1 MWTTGRPVDDRLEFV
16 GVVDIVR
23 EGVLRA
29 RSGRTQSDPRPGNA
43 PSERD
48 EARPTTDDPA
58 TDDLATDDSATDDPT
73 PTPTP
78 SRAAPDNG
86 LAAPD
91 AHHATPDPDQRRPA
105 LVATVLAAILAGVY
119 LIAPLTGQDLSA
131 QLARADFAYAHP
143 FTPVDLR
150 WFGGSLQFGYSLW
163 APWLAGLIGT
173 RVLGALLAVLGTW
186 LATRLMQQAAP
197 ARPLWGGVAIAI
209 CQVANLAQGR
219 VAYECGLVCALA
231 AVLAILADRRPSAVV
246 LAVLAGAASPVA
258 ALGLWVYAIT
268 AALRRRVSD
277 AVILAVASAIGTA
290 AVSVVFAD
298 GATMMFG
305 RESAI
310 RAVIASLLVI
320 ALLPRRH
327 NAIRVGAAVNLAV
340 VVVAWAAPSP
350 IGSNAERLGLLFAI
364 PVIAAF
370 AEWRTPI
377 AAFAGWRTPIAAFAV
392 VVAFVAQPPATLEIV
407 KLAGV
412 PATHASYYNPLVT
425 AIHDQGQLTGR
436 VEVPE
441 MNGHWDA
448 ALLAEHVPIARGWL
462 RQLDTKLNDDV
473 FFAHPPTEASYQAW
487 LATNAVQYVAVP
499 DARLTPWGR
508 RERALI
514 QGGLPYLRD
523 VWHDRH
529 WTLYAVEDATGIV
542 SAPAHLVSM
551 DAARIVLTA
560 PRNATVRIRIR
571 WFDWTTLNVQ
581 SGACIER
588 SGDQVLLRTGTA
600 QPNGFRF
607 VISSALSDGNRG
619 HCQ

>member
-1 MWTTGRPVDDRLEFV
+1 VDDRLEFV
-16 GVVDIVR
+16 GVADIVR

-29 RSGRTQSDPRPGNA
+29 RSGRPA
-43 PSERD
+43 PD
-48 EARPTTDDPA
+48 QA
-58 TDDLATDDSATDDPT
+58 DDSAPPNTDD
-73 PTPTP
+73 
-78 SRAAPDNG
+78 
-86 LAAPD
+86 
-91 AHHATPDPDQRRPA
+91 RRPA
-105 LVATVLAAILAGVY
+105 VIATAIAAVLAGGY
-119 LIAPLTGQDLSA
+119 LLAPLTGQDLSA

-173 RVLGALLAVLGTW
+173 RLLGALMAVLGTW
-186 LATRLMQQAAP
+186 LATRLMQLAAP
-197 ARPLWGGVAIAI
+197 ARPLWGGVAIAV
-209 CQVANLAQGR
+209 CQVASITQGR
-219 VAYECGLVCALA
+219 VAYACGLVCALA
-231 AVLAILADRRPSAVV
+231 AVLAVLSDRRPSAVV
-246 LAVLAGAASPVA
+246 MAVLAGAASPVA
-258 ALGLWVYAIT
+258 TLGLWVYAIT
-268 AALRRRVSD
+268 AALRRRVGD
-277 AVILAVASAIGTA
+277 AVVLAVASALGTA

-298 GATMMFG
+298 GGTMMFG

-310 RAVIASLLVI
+310 RAIIASLLVI
-320 ALLPRRH
+320 ALLPQRH
-327 NAIRVGAAVNLAV
+327 NAIRIGAAVNLAV
-340 VVVAWAAPSP
+340 VIISWAAPSP

-370 AEWRTPI
+370 AEWRAPI
-377 AAFAGWRTPIAAFAV
+377 AAAAV
-392 VVAFVAQPPATLEIV
+392 VVAFIAQPPATLEIV

-412 PATHASYYNPLVT
+412 PATHASYYRPLVT
-425 AIHDQGQLTGR
+425 AIHDQGELTGR

-448 ALLAEHVPIARGWL
+448 ALLAKHVPIARGWL

-473 FFAHPPTEASYQAW
+473 FFERPPNEASYKSW

-499 DARLTPWGR
+499 DARFTPWGR

-514 QGGLPYLRD
+514 QDGLPYLHD

-529 WTLYAVEDATGIV
+529 WTLYAVDGATPIV

-551 DAARIVLTA
+551 DAGRIVLTA
-560 PRNATVRIRIR
+560 PRNATVRIRMR
-571 WFDWTTLNVQ
+571 WFDWTTLTVP

-588 SGDQVLLRTGTA
+588 SGDQVLLRTGGA
-600 QPNGFRF
+600 EQPEGFRF
-607 VISSALSDGNRG
+607 VISSALSNGNRG